1 MRIKSYS
8 IEKLFNT
15 FSYTFSFEERGNVI
29 VVTGPNG
36 YGKTTSLR
44 ILHELSRRNYYF
56 FYQLPF
62 DEIRVEFDS
71 DQYLLVTSAKV
82 LRVDQ
87 KTKEDFDVWD
97 HKAVHF
103 LWAKKDD
110 TVLSSFQITDT
121 DVTMFQMLSYEQY
134 KNRGKIGEPAPLEE
148 YLLQHP
154 EIYDRVLNK
163 QPNYSKFK
171 VYVEQLSVLY
181 VPSDRIIDKEKGGK
195 STILEIASALSE
207 KMQEI
212 REKYLLILARSRRQ
226 MIDTLL
232 GHPVAMSA
240 VAYNYKREKW
250 LPRVK
255 KLHEWGVIDFNT
267 IKEFRSADDRVLSIY
282 MRELEETLNEF
293 APIYKRLN
301 LFATKI
307 KEKDFTNKE
316 ISVKVQ
322 KGFEA
327 RLASGEELELTKL
340 SSGEQNEIIL
350 LYRLIFDTPKGCLV
364 LIDEPELSLH
374 LSWIRGMLKDYKD
387 IATITDSQYLI
398 ATHSAAFIS
407 GEWDLTYDLFEN
419 DEESADEE

>member
-1 MRIKSYS
+1 M
-8 IEKLFNT
+8 
-15 FSYTFSFEERGNVI
+15 I

-62 DEIRVEFDS
+62 DEIQVEFDS
-71 DQYLLVTSAKV
+71 DQYLMVTSAKD
-82 LRVDQ
+82 LRANQ
-87 KTKEDFDVWD
+87 KTNEDFDVWD
-97 HKAVHF
+97 HKTVHF
-103 LWAKKDD
+103 LWAKTDG
-110 TVLSSFQITDT
+110 TVLSSFEITDA
-121 DVTMFQMLSYEQY
+121 DVTMFHMLYYEQC
-134 KNRGKIGEPAPLEE
+134 KNRGKIGEPIPLEE

-154 EIYDRVLNK
+154 EIYDRVLHK
-163 QPNYSKFK
+163 QPHYSKFK

-181 VPSDRIIDKEKGGK
+181 VPSDRIIDKEKGGT
-195 STILEIASALSE
+195 STIIEIASALSE

-212 REKYLLILARSRRQ
+212 REKYLLSLSRSRRQ

-232 GHPVAMSA
+232 GHPEAITA
-240 VAYNYKREKW
+240 AEYNFKREKW

-255 KLHEWGVIDFNT
+255 NLHEWGLIDFNT
-267 IKEFRSADDRVLSIY
+267 IKEFRKEDDVVLTIY
-282 MRELEETLNEF
+282 MRELEETLNEC

-301 LFATKI
+301 LFASKI
-307 KEKDFTNKE
+307 RDKEFTNKE

-374 LSWIRGMLKDYKD
+374 LSWIRGMLRDYKD
-387 IATITDSQYLI
+387 IAGITDSQYLI

>member
-1 MRIKSYS
+1 M
-8 IEKLFNT
+8 
-15 FSYTFSFEERGNVI
+15 
-29 VVTGPNG
+29 
-36 YGKTTSLR
+36 
-44 ILHELSRRNYYF
+44 
-56 FYQLPF
+56 
-62 DEIRVEFDS
+62 
-71 DQYLLVTSAKV
+71 
-82 LRVDQ
+82 
-87 KTKEDFDVWD
+87 
-97 HKAVHF
+97 
-103 LWAKKDD
+103 
-110 TVLSSFQITDT
+110 
-121 DVTMFQMLSYEQY
+121 
-134 KNRGKIGEPAPLEE
+134 
-148 YLLQHP
+148 LQHP
-154 EIYDRVLNK
+154 EIYDRVLRK

-195 STILEIASALSE
+195 STIIEIASALSE

-212 REKYLLILARSRRQ
+212 REIYLLSLARSRRL

-232 GHPVAMSA
+232 GHPEAMSA
-240 VAYNYKREKW
+240 VEYNCKREKW

-255 KLHEWGVIDFNT
+255 KLHEWGLIDFNT
-267 IKEFRSADDRVLSIY
+267 IKEFRPDDDRVLSIY
-282 MRELEETLNEF
+282 MRELEETLKEF

-307 KEKDFTNKE
+307 NEKEFTNKE
-316 ISVKVQ
+316 VLLKVQ

-350 LYRLIFDTPKGCLV
+350 LYRLIFDSPKGCLV

-387 IATITDSQYLI
+387 IANITDSQYLI

-419 DEESADEE
+419 DEESIDEE

>member
-56 FYQLPF
+56 FYQLSF

-71 DQYLLVTSAKV
+71 DQYLLVTSARTLNSNVKANEDFEAW
-82 LRVDQ
+82 DQ
-87 KTKEDFDVWD
+87 KI
-97 HKAVHF
+97 VHF

-110 TVLSSFQITDT
+110 TILSSFKISDT
-121 DVTMFQMLSYEQY
+121 DVTLLQLLQYEQSANKD
-134 KNRGKIGEPAPLEE
+134 KNAELMPLED

-154 EIYDRVLNK
+154 EAYDKVLNK
-163 QPNYSKFK
+163 QPNYNAFR

-181 VPSDRIIDKEKGGK
+181 IPSDRIIDREKGGK
-195 STILEIASALSE
+195 STILEVASALSE
-207 KMQEI
+207 KMQAI
-212 REKYLLILARSRRQ
+212 REKYLLSLGRSRRQ
-226 MIDTLL
+226 MIETLL
-232 GHPVAMSA
+232 SHPEAMSA
-240 VAYNYKREKW
+240 AEYNARREVW

-255 KLHEWGVIDFNT
+255 NLYEWGFIDFNT
-267 IKEFRSADDRVLSIY
+267 IKEYKVEDAVVLSIY
-282 MRELEETLNEF
+282 MRELRETLSEC
-293 APIYKRLN
+293 ASLYERLY
-301 LFATKI
+301 LFSSRI
-307 KEKDFTNKE
+307 KEKDFTNKK
-316 ISVKVQ
+316 IGVKVQ

-327 RLASGEELELTKL
+327 RLDSGEELELTKL

-350 LYRLIFDTPKGCLV
+350 LYRLIFETPKGCLV

-374 LSWIRGMLKDYKD
+374 LSWIRGMLRDYKD
-387 IATITDSQYLI
+387 IAGITDSQYLI

-419 DEESADEE
+419 DEESVDEE